1 MAVTSYQ
8 DTEVWFSVIIF
19 SQKKDRKTGHESI
32 FDSSDGF
39 YFEKTLES

>member
-19 SQKKDRKTGHESI
+19 SKKDKKNGHESI
-32 FDSSDGF
+32 FDSSNGF
-39 YFEKTLES
+39 YFEKTLQS